1 MKKYISYTEILQI
14 IKNKNVELRHDV
26 DISLKSAFNIAK
38 LEKESNIKSIFYI
51 RFDCDYYNL
60 LSLENQIIIKFLK
73 ENHEIGCHVDAT
85 NINNENNLKNYLEFY
100 NNIIPFDKFTFH
112 INTEKTK
119 SFGFIDKYENKSIL
133 SKDYISDSRN
143 SFMIDDLNKVIE
155 LHSYTLLIHPEWW
168 DNSDFIFSD
177 EMGNKKLL
185 NSLRL
190 DELYNKSIKEIL
202 GYTND

>member
-38 LEKESNIKSIFYI
+38 LEKESNVKSIFYV

-85 NINNENNLKNYLEFY
+85 NINN
-100 NNIIPFDKFTFH
+100 
-112 INTEKTK
+112 
-119 SFGFIDKYENKSIL
+119 
-133 SKDYISDSRN
+133 
-143 SFMIDDLNKVIE
+143 
-155 LHSYTLLIHPEWW
+155 
-168 DNSDFIFSD
+168 
-177 EMGNKKLL
+177 
-185 NSLRL
+185 
-190 DELYNKSIKEIL
+190 
-202 GYTND
+202 